1 MTAVRLEPDLFC
13 VRMPIPFPLGSVNAY
28 LVRTRHGAVLVD
40 AGLRT
45 PDCYAAIREAFQA
58 AGLELSSLQA
68 VILTHAHP
76 DHIGLAGVLQQATG
90 APLYL
95 LDVEQP
101 VARKVWVE
109 DYTFR
114 VRAVVEM
121 LALHGVPTPQVE
133 QVGRQLAFLRDVV
146 SPFGDTVVLRDG
158 EVLEVDGFSARVEWT
173 PGHSD
178 GHMVLHDPSGRLF
191 CGDHVLPEVSPNIS
205 LYPGT
210 RPDPLG
216 DYLDSLQRVRNLPVR
231 VALPGHGEP
240 FSRWTERVDELL
252 EHHRTRLEAVYR
264 LVPPE
269 GATAFQVAQQLF
281 FEGHPEDPRSPEIP
295 LPLAVGE
302 AASHLERLCRGG
314 RLVREEGPPVVYRR
328 LEGGPWDVR
337 ERWTWTPSSS
347 I

>member
-1 MTAVRLEPDLFC
+1 MTVVRLEPDLLC
-13 VRMPIPFPLGSVNAY
+13 VRIPIPFPLGSVNAY
-28 LVRTRHGAVLVD
+28 LVRTRRGAVLVD

-45 PDCYAAIREAFQA
+45 PECFTALWEAFQS
-58 AGLELSSLQA
+58 AGLELSSLRA

-95 LDVEQP
+95 LDVEEP
-101 VARKVWVE
+101 VARKVWVD
-109 DYTFR
+109 DYALR

-133 QVGRQLAFLRDVV
+133 EAGRQLSALREMV

-158 EVLEVDGFSARVEWT
+158 ETLEVDGFSARVVWT

-178 GHMVLHDPSGRLF
+178 GHMVLLDPAGRLF

-205 LYPGT
+205 LYPGA

-216 DYLDSLQRVRNLPVR
+216 DYLESLQKVRNLPVR

-240 FSRWTERVDELL
+240 LFRWTERVDELT
-252 EHHRTRLEAVYR
+252 EHHRTRLEAVYD
-264 LVPPE
+264 LVPTE
-269 GATAFQVAQQLF
+269 GATAFQVAQRLF
-281 FEGHPEDPRSPEIP
+281 FDGQPEGPRSPEIP

-302 AASHLERLCRGG
+302 AASHLERLCRVG

-328 LEGGPWDVR
+328 LEGGP
-337 ERWTWTPSSS
+337 
-347 I
+347 